1 VCLYRGYAVQDL
13 VPHASALEVAYLL
26 LVGELPTDEELE
38 EFSTEIMHHML
49 VHEKIKAN
57 FTNFSI
63 NAHPMAILVAVIGA
77 LSTFFS
83 ELDCHN
89 PHDRW
94 LACMR
99 LIAQVPVMAAMAYKT
114 SIGHPF
120 VSPKSHLTF
129 AENFLLMMFATPLEE
144 YEVNPVFAE
153 AINAFM
159 ILHMDHEQNA
169 STSTVRIAGSS
180 QANPYACIA
189 AGVASLWGPAHGGA
203 NEAVLQ
209 MLENI
214 GSPENVPQFV
224 EDVKAKKDGV
234 RLMGFGHRV
243 YKNYDPRARYMKT
256 LVEKVLA
263 EVGPDPLLAVATQ
276 LETVALEDEYF
287 LKRKLYP
294 NVDYYTGIMLRAI
307 GIPPSMFTAMFAM
320 ARTVGW
326 VSQWNEMVKEG
337 NFRIGRP
344 RQLYLG
350 SGQLEYESLCQ
361 KSTLRL
367 GSVNHMKSFSQKVA
381 LEERNNVKTG
391 FQATVQDTYKRHIA

>member
-1 VCLYRGYAVQDL
+1 MG
-13 VPHASALEVAYLL
+13 
-26 LVGELPTDEELE
+26 
-38 EFSTEIMHHML
+38 
-49 VHEKIKAN
+49 
-57 FTNFSI
+57 
-63 NAHPMAILVAVIGA
+63 
-77 LSTFFS
+77 
-83 ELDCHN
+83 
-89 PHDRW
+89 
-94 LACMR
+94 
-99 LIAQVPVMAAMAYKT
+99 
-114 SIGHPF
+114 
-120 VSPKSHLTF
+120 
-129 AENFLLMMFATPLEE
+129 
-144 YEVNPVFAE
+144 
-153 AINAFM
+153 
-159 ILHMDHEQNA
+159 
-169 STSTVRIAGSS
+169 
-180 QANPYACIA
+180 
-189 AGVASLWGPAHGGA
+189 GGA

-209 MLENI
+209 MLEKI
-214 GSPENVPQFV
+214 GSPENIPQFV
-224 EDVKAKKDGV
+224 EDVKAEKDGV

-276 LETVALEDEYF
+276 LEAIALEDEYF

-367 GSVNHMKSFSQKVA
+367 GSVSHMTSFSQKVA
-381 LEERNNVKTG
+381 LEERNNVKEG